1 MGMFDNLKV
10 KVPLPLNNDLSSL
23 KVDWTEEIFQ
33 TKDLENAME
42 LYEITPEGKLK
53 YLKQER
59 EWEKDETS
67 FLGGYLAVKS
77 EEWVE
82 IPYHGVILFYTSG
95 CDKPDLNPDLLFDSE
110 SMSWEEVVTTEG
122 YDYWIEFIATF
133 DVGNLK
139 GITLEKVEKTPIRVR
154 LASNKE
160 WGEKRR
166 IEESKLFNKVIR
178 KLRKIELY
186 RDATRC
192 LSRLEQKGHELLSQA
207 IRKIS

>member
-1 MGMFDNLKV
+1 M
-10 KVPLPLNNDLSSL
+10 
-23 KVDWTEEIFQ
+23 
-33 TKDLENAME
+33 
-42 LYEITPEGKLK
+42 
-53 YLKQER
+53 
-59 EWEKDETS
+59 
-67 FLGGYLAVKS
+67 
-77 EEWVE
+77 
-82 IPYHGVILFYTSG
+82 
-95 CDKPDLNPDLLFDSE
+95 
-110 SMSWEEVVTTEG
+110 
-122 YDYWIEFIATF
+122 ATF

-192 LSRLEQKGHELLSQA
+192 LSRLEQKSHELLSHA